1 MDFIKML
8 REDNDLS
15 DLLCDVCDMEILPEF
30 KEPED
35 EFEHLAYSIQGK
47 TFAGTGSCKCF
58 SLDAIGQVFEFILR
72 LLEFREN
79 FHVTNITKQVRQ
91 IIVLSQHF
99 NKIHSRIPPSFHIFQ
114 PSPNPISSYHPAH
127 PACQIFHVIP
137 NIDQCTQKYPAEER
151 FFGCALKRRI

>member
-47 TFAGTGSCKCF
+47 TFARTGS
-58 SLDAIGQVFEFILR
+58 GGEYILLADGSGGFWGSEGECGR
-72 LLEFREN
+72 SW
-79 FHVTNITKQVRQ
+79 Q
-91 IIVLSQHF
+91 I
-99 NKIHSRIPPSFHIFQ
+99 
-114 PSPNPISSYHPAH
+114 A
-127 PACQIFHVIP
+127 
-137 NIDQCTQKYPAEER
+137 
-151 FFGCALKRRI
+151 